1 MKRKRERERD
11 LSERERETERQTERD
26 MSTLVKGL
34 KRLTAQSLKFRVCL
48 SSLGAENINA
58 KEQVYL
64 SVKRSKSNK
73 KEISTANAVVDN
85 TGKVE
90 WKDELVQIVTIY
102 FQFGEGNLQPAK
114 KGKSS
119 LLIHYPNNPPCIHFI
134 PTSLWLQQH
143 KSKTNRGRLTSYC
156 VSAACCSPAYSIK
169 VKDASTRKTLGKV
182 KLDIRKYCKFESF
195 SRNFV
200 ELETPSGIKIF
211 LVISTELV
219 DKEEEG
225 TESGSTA
232 SISDVKR

>member
-1 MKRKRERERD
+1 
-11 LSERERETERQTERD
+11 

-119 LLIHYPNNPPCIHFI
+119 LLIHYPNNPPCIHYRT
-134 PTSLWLQQH
+134 PY
-143 KSKTNRGRLTSYC
+143 RGTVRLTTVRPYC
-156 VSAACCSPAYSIK
+156 T
-169 VKDASTRKTLGKV
+169 DAGRGVRAETLGETATTP
-182 KLDIRKYCKFESF
+182 LAGFTQLEAPNLQSLSMNEGF
-195 SRNFV
+195 S
-200 ELETPSGIKIF
+200 
-211 LVISTELV
+211 
-219 DKEEEG
+219 
-225 TESGSTA
+225 A
-232 SISDVKR
+232 SHSAF